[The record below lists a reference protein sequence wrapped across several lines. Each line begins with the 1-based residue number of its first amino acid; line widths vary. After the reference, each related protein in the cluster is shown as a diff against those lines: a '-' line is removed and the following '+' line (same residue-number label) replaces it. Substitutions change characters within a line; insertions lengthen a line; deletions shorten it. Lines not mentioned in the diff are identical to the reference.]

1 MKEISQMTSQEIEN
15 EIKEFIT
22 NDKGFDSN
30 KSYIFVSYSHK
41 DKEEVMRKV
50 LEWIRQGYNVIM
62 DLDFENH
69 GSEESWIDLLCKRI
83 RSDRCVQVA
92 CFRSKH
98 YYRSMACL
106 IELLL
111 LRSSF
116 IENKRHSPKYKVIPM
131 DVIDLSVKKRVDEDA
146 EFEKEYEEAFSK
158 IPKRLSTKESEMLR
172 KGLETL
178 CWKRHLKNES
188 QNVEGKNIDEMVNE
202 CMNNLEESIEDGA
215 LDYYSFIQD
224 LFDDW
229 FEYND
234 MNGNYK
240 DINYNASTVFDT
252 HDVYRHPYYAEN
264 QEVQENGNSEEN
276 TLPDC
281 PEKNEEESI
290 EAADSSITDNEV
302 EHVSDN
308 KKVFSTTGD
317 ITYELYGQK
326 HTGNQSEFMIQIFG
340 SVLKQHQ
347 DVIED
352 AINSFS
358 CLSSVDYSKKENRTD
373 EMKSYFRVCY
383 TAKFAEKQV
392 CIGTAYNMSAKLSL
406 IANLL
411 DFVGEDRDILN
422 IEGMELPAVKNRTRR
437 NSSSSDASGKET
449 YIVDG
454 ELREGTQA
462 DMMFDV
468 FEKLIKKCPE
478 KINRLVTLTSVKYA
492 SDVVAPGTV
501 DSKPTYFRIYREFEA
516 MGTLYYVGASYGKKD
531 KLRQIRKMIELC
543 DETDDFFK
551 CEGEE
556 AVASSK
562 HKEKEFE
569 F

>member
-22 NDKGFDSN
+22 NDKGFDAS

-83 RSDRCVQVA
+83 RSDRCVQAA

-131 DVIDLSVKKRVDEDA
+131 DVIDLSAKKIVDEDA
-146 EFEKEYEEAFSK
+146 EFEKEYEEAFTK
-158 IPKRLSTKESEMLR
+158 MNKRLSTKESQMLR

-178 CWKRHLKNES
+178 CWKSRLKKGG
-188 QNVEGKNIDEMVNE
+188 QDIEGKNVDEMVDE
-202 CMNNLEESIEDGA
+202 YMNNLEESIDDGA

-240 DINYNASTVFDT
+240 DVNYDASTVFAV

-264 QEVQENGNSEEN
+264 QKLQENGDSEE
-276 TLPDC
+276 TIVPDST
-281 PEKNEEESI
+281 ERNEEENI
-290 EAADSSITDNEV
+290 EEDSNIADIED
-302 EHVSDN
+302 EHVPDN

-347 DVIED
+347 DIIED
-352 AINSFS
+352 AINAFS

-383 TAKFAEKQV
+383 TAKFAEKKV

-411 DFVGEDRDILN
+411 DFAGEDRDILK
-422 IEGMELPAVKNRTRR
+422 IEGLELPVVKNRTKR
-437 NSSSSDASGKET
+437 NSSTSDASGKET

-454 ELREGTQA
+454 ELRDGTQA

-468 FEKLIKKCPE
+468 FEKLVKKCPE
-478 KINRLVTLTSVKYA
+478 KINRLVTLTSVKCA

-516 MGTLYYVGASYGKKD
+516 MGTHYYVGASYGKKD

-562 HKEKEFE
+562 HKEKEFD